1 MKQICESCGKTIE
14 KPEVAFR
21 LKIEMFAD
29 PSPPEFSEEDLAMD
43 AVDEM
48 REIIEQ
54 LEALGAGE
62 VEDEVYEAYLFTLC
76 GTCRQKIHRDLKR
89 RQLPFDE
96 HVETNE
102 YSGED
107 DTMND
112 SDDKLS

>member
-43 AVDEM
+43 AVEEM

-62 VEDEVYEAYLFTLC
+62 AEDEVYEAYLFTLC
-76 GTCRQKIHRDLKR
+76 GACRRKIHHDLKR

-96 HVETNE
+96 QMQDQ
-102 YSGED
+102 D
-107 DTMND
+107 DMDEND
-112 SDDKLS
+112 PENPIDEEI

>member
-21 LKIEMFAD
+21 LKVELFAD
-29 PSPPEFSEEDLAMD
+29 PTPPEFTEEDLRQD
-43 AVDEM
+43 AVAEM

-62 VEDEVYEAYLFTLC
+62 AEDEVYEAYLFTLC
-76 GTCRQKIHRDLKR
+76 GACRMKIHRDLKE

-96 HVETNE
+96 HIRENDRDD
-102 YSGED
+102 ED
-107 DTMND
+107 LIGGDTE
-112 SDDKLS
+112 

>member
-21 LKIEMFAD
+21 LQIEMYAD

-62 VEDEVYEAYLFTLC
+62 AEDEVYEAYLFTLC
-76 GTCRQKIHRDLKR
+76 GACRQKIHRDLKR

-96 HVETNE
+96 HLQSKD
-102 YSGED
+102 YRS
-107 DTMND
+107 DTKHENP
-112 SDDKLS
+112 LEECE